1 MLRIFFDLETY
12 YDKQSYTLGK
22 LSPIEYVLDERW
34 ETLGCG
40 VAIEHEPA
48 FLLKQDE
55 IAGFLRSIKQP
66 YAAISHNALFDACV
80 LAYRY
85 NIHPDGLLCTLSMAR
100 ALLLHR
106 VPNGRLSLANLLKFL
121 GFTPKG
127 EFIHNMSGKHWHD
140 LERDAGL
147 LMAWTGYTLN
157 DVEGCRS
164 IFFHLAPEFPKSEA
178 LIMDRVIRMATQP
191 VLHANMEALSAYIS
205 VLLHRQQEL
214 LARVNHERTELM
226 SNLQLAELLR
236 ELGIE
241 PPTKISPTTGKET
254 YAFAKSDEA
263 FVALLEHDDPDVQ
276 TLVSARLGVK
286 STIEETRS
294 RRLFN
299 IAINT
304 NASFQAPL
312 LPCPLRYSGAHT
324 HRYSGDWKLNMQNL
338 GARKGKEIR
347 TAIVAPEGYTIVA
360 VDAAQIEARLTAWL
374 AGEMT
379 LLEQFANGDDVYRNF
394 AAEIFQVKDAR
405 DVSKTQ
411 RFVGKTCILGLGF
424 GMSAKKLLYTI
435 TNLARDQ
442 KIDISWVTPE
452 SCDKWVQV
460 YRTQFRRIKDY
471 WNTLDWVIGLMA
483 QGRADGMQI
492 GPCKVEGTTII
503 SPGGLRLYYH
513 DLHLNDERK
522 YVYRYGQ
529 FVKGIYGGKLT
540 ENVVQHLDRQHVVEA
555 GIRTE
560 LRARQLGVPD
570 PRVLLNVHDENVHC
584 VPDEYAQTMALVAL
598 GEMMWNPPWAEGLPL
613 NAEVKLGRN
622 FGEMEE
628 WKPCG

>member
-1 MLRIFFDLETY
+1 MIRVFFDLETF
-12 YDKQSYTLGK
+12 YDKASYTLGK

-80 LAYRY
+80 LSYRY

-121 GFTPKG
+121 GFPPKG
-127 EFIHNMSGKHWHD
+127 EFIHNMSGKHWAD

-164 IFFHLAPEFPKSEA
+164 IFFHLAPEFPPSEA

-191 VLHANMEALSAYIS
+191 KLHANMKALSAYIS
-205 VLLHRQQEL
+205 EL
-214 LARVNHERTELM
+214 LVRQHELLTRVNHERTELM
-226 SNLQLAELLR
+226 SNLQFAQLLR
-236 ELGIE
+236 ELGVE
-241 PPTKISPTTGKET
+241 PPTKISSTTNKET

-276 TLVSARLGVK
+276 TLVGARLGVK
-286 STIEETRS
+286 STIEVTRS
-294 RRLFN
+294 QRLFN
-299 IAINT
+299 IAT
-304 NASFQAPL
+304 CASNMLDAPL

-347 TAIVAPEGYTIVA
+347 TAIIAPPGYTIVA

-374 AGEMT
+374 AGEMD
-379 LLEQFANGDDVYRNF
+379 LLQQFANGDDVYRNF

-405 DVSKTQ
+405 EISKTQ

-442 KIDISWVTPE
+442 NIDISWVTPE
-452 SCDKWVQV
+452 SCDNWVQV
-460 YRTQFRRIKDY
+460 YRSQFKHIKAY
-471 WNTLDWVIGLMA
+471 WNTMGWVLGLMVKGEA
-483 QGRADGMQI
+483 NGMQI
-492 GPCKVEGTTII
+492 GPCVVDGTTII

-513 DLHLNDERK
+513 DLHMDDQREYWYK
-522 YVYRYGQ
+522 YGQ
-529 FVKGIYGGKLT
+529 FTKKIYGGKMV

-555 GIRTE
+555 GINTE
-560 LRARQLGVPD
+560 LRAREYGIPD

-598 GEMMWNPPWAEGLPL
+598 GEMRRNAPWAEGLPL
-613 NAEVKLGRN
+613 NAEVKLGKN

-628 WKPCG
+628 FTCG